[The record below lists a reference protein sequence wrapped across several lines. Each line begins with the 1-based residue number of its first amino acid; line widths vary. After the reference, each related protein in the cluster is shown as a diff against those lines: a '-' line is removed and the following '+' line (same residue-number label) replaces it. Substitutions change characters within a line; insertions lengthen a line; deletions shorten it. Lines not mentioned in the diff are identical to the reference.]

1 MEIKGTTAVYGLIG
15 NPVAHSISPL
25 IHNMLAEKMGLDMTY
40 VCFPVAGDDVPEA
53 VKGALALGIQGLN
66 VTVPHKQSVRE
77 VLTRVDPLADAIGA
91 VNTLVRT
98 DKGFTGYN
106 TDVEGF
112 AREAELSGIS
122 LRGASAVVIG
132 AGGASRGVC
141 FSLAKEGAERI
152 VIANRTEEK
161 ARLIAQAVNDWAGKE
176 LVIPAGMDV
185 CSDAGRLKL
194 LAGSGYLAVQA
205 TSVGLYPDIE
215 SCPVDHPDFFENA
228 SAGIDI
234 IYNPEETCF
243 MKHMKEAGHPAV
255 NGLLMLLYQGI
266 ASFELWTE
274 TTVTEEAAAE
284 VYAAMQKEM
293 ADRRK

>member
-1 MEIKGTTAVYGLIG
+1 MNQNYNETPNGYLESINKGIQTARKLSGHMTCGKGTKEERVQRLIEELR
-15 NPVAHSISPL
+15 N
-25 IHNMLAEKMGLDMTY
+25 
-40 VCFPVAGDDVPEA
+40 
-53 VKGALALGIQGLN
+53 
-66 VTVPHKQSVRE
+66 
-77 VLTRVDPLADAIGA
+77 AD
-91 VNTLVRT
+91 
-98 DKGFTGYN
+98 
-106 TDVEGF
+106 
-112 AREAELSGIS
+112 
-122 LRGASAVVIG
+122 AVVIG

-185 CSDAGRLKL
+185 CSDAGRLKS